1 MRIVLDSAAEFQGKS
16 LNKALLTGPALQK
29 KLPSVMLKFRQREV
43 AICADISTMFS
54 RIRLKPEDARHHRF
68 LWSEKGKSEILT
80 FQIDRLTFGDA
91 SSPFI
96 ANLTLR
102 RTADDHG
109 KGHQRVVE
117 AIYENF
123 YVDDYL
129 DSTDTPGQ
137 AIDLGRQVKAILE
150 RGGFHLCKWL
160 SNSAIVRDEFGDKTG
175 SETNFTTDWE
185 TKVLGV
191 K

>member
-1 MRIVLDSAAEFQGKS
+1 MRIVFDSAVEFQEKS
-16 LNKALLTGPALQK
+16 FNKALLTGPALQK

-43 AICADISTMFS
+43 AICADISAVFS
-54 RIRLKPEDARHHRF
+54 RIRLKLGDARYHRY
-68 LWSEKGKSEILT
+68 LWSEKGKSVIST

-102 RTADDHG
+102 RTADDYE
-109 KGHQRVVE
+109 KGHQRAVE

-129 DSTDTPGQ
+129 DSTDT
-137 AIDLGRQVKAILE
+137 L
-150 RGGFHLCKWL
+150 
-160 SNSAIVRDEFGDKTG
+160 
-175 SETNFTTDWE
+175 
-185 TKVLGV
+185 
-191 K
+191 